1 MVILY
6 KCHYEDI
13 LFMRSFTNNIF
24 FAQEVSVYMVFL
36 SHPFL
41 KMTNIDK
48 HQGRKMLLTKI
59 VVSWKSQDGDLW
71 FFIKPDYKSFYQ
83 ALSDSKLGRDLRFI
97 TWT

>member
-1 MVILY
+1 MACLLFPCECHQQQTMIVTKDFTFWLFMVILY

-13 LFMRSFTNNIF
+13 LFMRSSTNNIF

-59 VVSWKSQDGDLW
+59 VVS
-71 FFIKPDYKSFYQ
+71 
-83 ALSDSKLGRDLRFI
+83 
-97 TWT
+97 